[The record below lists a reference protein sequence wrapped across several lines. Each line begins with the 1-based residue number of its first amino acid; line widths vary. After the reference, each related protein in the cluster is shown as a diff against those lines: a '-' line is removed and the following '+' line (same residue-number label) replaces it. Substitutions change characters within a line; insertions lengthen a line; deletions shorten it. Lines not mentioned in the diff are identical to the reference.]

1 MSAKTAFLILS
12 VCLTVGAWP
21 AWAGAPMG
29 PTLPIIEKGQ
39 WAFGVEYAYEKIDV
53 GADGTCVE
61 SIVGGP
67 SESYRQKFTIDGMKT
82 HMFYGRIEYALC
94 TDWDVFVRLGAARS
108 DADVKATG
116 PGVIIGRGAEA
127 GLDAGY
133 GFSAGL
139 GTRATFYRSGPWR
152 IDGLAQVTWLD
163 PDDSRFRITNRD
175 DSSQAVAGTAKL
187 EYLQG
192 QIALAAAY
200 RAKTWGLWG
209 GPFVQIIDG
218 DLDLDARF
226 LIDGASAGRIKCS
239 ADVEEESWLGLSLGA
254 DCELTQNLTGWI
266 GGQIT
271 EDSWLVG
278 IGILVRPDR
287 LLGDW

>member
-1 MSAKTAFLILS
+1 MSPKTAFLVLFI
-12 VCLTVGAWP
+12 CLIVGASP

-29 PTLPIIEKGQ
+29 PTLPILEKGQ
-39 WAFGVEYAYEKIDV
+39 WAFAIEYAYEKVDIE
-53 GADGTCVE
+53 ADGTCVE

-67 SESYRQKFTIDGMKT
+67 SESYRQEFTLDGMKT
-82 HMFYGRIEYALC
+82 HMLFGRIEYALC
-94 TDWDVFVRLGAARS
+94 NDWDVFVRLGAARS
-108 DADVKATG
+108 DADAKATG
-116 PGVIIGRGAEA
+116 SGVIIGRGAEA

-152 IDGLAQVTWLD
+152 IDGLAQVTWLA
-163 PDDSRFRITNRD
+163 PDESRFRIADRD
-175 DSSQAVAGTAKL
+175 DSGQAVAGTAKL

-200 RAKTWGLWG
+200 RTKTWGLWG

-239 ADVEEESWLGLSLGA
+239 ADIEEDTRFGLSLGA
-254 DCELTQNLTGWI
+254 DCELTQSLVGWI

-271 EDSWLVG
+271 DDSWLVG
-278 IGILVRPDR
+278 IGILIRPDR
-287 LLGDW
+287 LLGNW